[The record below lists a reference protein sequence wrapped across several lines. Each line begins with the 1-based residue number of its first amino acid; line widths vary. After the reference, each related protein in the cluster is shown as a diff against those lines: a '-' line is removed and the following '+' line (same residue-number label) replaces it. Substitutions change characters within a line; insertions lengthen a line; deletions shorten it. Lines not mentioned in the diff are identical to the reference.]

1 MNIIEKSKK
10 LSVLIERKMNLQSAL
25 EYMRK
30 EAMIGQA
37 TARYEWKYNSLA
49 ADCIEKELDNVI
61 EEITRIENEV

>member
-37 TARYEWKYNSLA
+37 TARYEWKYNALA
-49 ADCIEKELDNVI
+49 ADCIEKELKEAI
-61 EEITRIENEV
+61 EEIEKIEREN